1 EMTSRIYNYKY
12 INEVKKYYHDNA
24 VVHFICDKDL
34 NGYDEIQGM
43 PRANG
48 DLWLKDNKPNINIY
62 QSGLGFEMDKDSDF
76 VVNAH
81 KILE

>member
-1 EMTSRIYNYKY
+1 MT
-12 INEVKKYYHDNA
+12 
-24 VVHFICDKDL
+24 
-34 NGYDEIQGM
+34 
-43 PRANG
+43 RANG

-81 KILE
+81 KILEETLGKKLEIKGSTAGNDARVMKNLA